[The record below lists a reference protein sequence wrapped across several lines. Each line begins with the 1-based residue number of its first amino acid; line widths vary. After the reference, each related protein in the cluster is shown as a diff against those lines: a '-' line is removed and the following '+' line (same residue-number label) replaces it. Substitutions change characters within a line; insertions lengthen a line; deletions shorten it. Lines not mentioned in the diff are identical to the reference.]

1 MEDRKI
7 SQTLSGRFQ
16 NCNFEVVSIF
26 ELFFRKKNYLLVGAS
41 SMLWTGQWI
50 SESVSERCMY
60 VTPIRS
66 DLL

>member
-1 MEDRKI
+1 MKLLPPQRSRSLRKRGHPYVMDG
-7 SQTLSGRFQ
+7 SMDQSVR
-16 NCNFEVVSIF
+16 ESVS
-26 ELFFRKKNYLLVGAS
+26 ELV
-41 SMLWTGQWI
+41 